1 MTFDRC
7 YSILRPHKAASFNT
21 VKRAKVTITCIVTFC
36 FCFAIPHL
44 FTTLQEDGRCSPIGK
59 IANQLHGQVYSW
71 LISLLNFF
79 LPLVL
84 LLLMNSVII
93 YTLKRRSLFHEV
105 TSQGQGQI
113 ESKGQGQI
121 ESKGQGHSLKSR
133 HGDTQITVTL
143 LLVTFTFLLL
153 MMPSCVILIFVLVFD
168 YFKSPQAFASFYLFR
183 NIAGQTY
190 FTNSGINFFLY
201 VVSGE
206 KFRTDLVNLFKYIW
220 KSTPE

>member
-1 MTFDRC
+1 MYC
-7 YSILRPHKAASFNT
+7 HILLLLCNST
-21 VKRAKVTITCIVTFC
+21 
-36 FCFAIPHL
+36 L

-84 LLLMNSVII
+84 LLLMNSVTI

-105 TSQGQGQI
+105 TS
-113 ESKGQGQI
+113 EGQGQI
-121 ESKGQGHSLKSR
+121 ESKGQGHSFKYR
-133 HGDTQITVTL
+133 HADTQITVTV

-168 YFKSPQAFASFYLFR
+168 YFKSPQAFASFYQFC

-206 KFRTDLVNLFKYIW
+206 KFHTDLVNLFKYI
-220 KSTPE
+220 KLHI